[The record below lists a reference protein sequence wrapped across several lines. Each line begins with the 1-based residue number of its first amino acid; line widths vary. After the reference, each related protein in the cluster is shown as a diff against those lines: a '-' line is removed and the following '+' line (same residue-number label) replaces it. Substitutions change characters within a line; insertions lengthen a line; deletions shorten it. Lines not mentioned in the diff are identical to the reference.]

1 MVSIIN
7 IHIGIKEPTSGYQD
21 CDTSQILIFDGYV
34 NARESLYTQV
44 IIRITTILNH
54 IHIATT
60 IPRREGPCMVCKPER
75 Y

>member
-7 IHIGIKEPTSGYQD
+7 IHTGIKEPTSGYQD
-21 CDTSQILIFDGYV
+21 CNTSQILIFDGYV
-34 NARESLYTQV
+34 NAIEFVYTQV

-54 IHIATT
+54 IDIATT
-60 IPRREGPCMVCKPER
+60 IPRREGPCMVCKSEW